1 MNALRKYITSGTGFA
16 FFVVAGTGLFFKF
29 FFKSHALEEI
39 HGWVGILMMVL
50 ALLHLY
56 QNWKPFL
63 NHLKD
68 FKVWLNLVPI
78 LIIIALFSFGGNEST
93 QISPKLVMGNLVNS
107 KVSTVAEV
115 FKQETESV
123 LVKMKN
129 NGLAI
134 DSATQ
139 TLSEIAEKN
148 QKKPQDLLV
157 FFVNK

>member
-1 MNALRKYITSGTGFA
+1 M
-16 FFVVAGTGLFFKF
+16 
-29 FFKSHALEEI
+29 
-39 HGWVGILMMVL
+39 
-50 ALLHLY
+50 
-56 QNWKPFL
+56 
-63 NHLKD
+63 
-68 FKVWLNLVPI
+68 
-78 LIIIALFSFGGNEST
+78 
-93 QISPKLVMGNLVNS
+93 NS
-107 KVSTVAEV
+107 KISIVAEV

-148 QKKPQDLLV
+148 QKKPQDLLI